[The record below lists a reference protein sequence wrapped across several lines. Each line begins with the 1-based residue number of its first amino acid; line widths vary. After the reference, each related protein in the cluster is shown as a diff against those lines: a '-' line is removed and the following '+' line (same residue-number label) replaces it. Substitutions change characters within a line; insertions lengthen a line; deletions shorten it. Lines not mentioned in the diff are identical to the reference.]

1 MLIDVDAERWLRS
14 VTYYRLSGYLFSYR
28 RTDPVGGRQQRSDSF
43 VPGTPLSQV
52 VALYEFDRILRARV
66 HDGLGMV
73 EVAVRRG
80 LADALGREGPVAYQD
95 PSRFRTGFD
104 HGAWLERANRR
115 VDRVARRSDSI
126 RHHLEKYGGD
136 VPLWVLV
143 DVLDFADLSLLFAG
157 ARASDQWA
165 VADDLGLIV
174 DLEALNGNQRA
185 KAARRHPLV
194 NWLEQLTLVRNICAH
209 HARLWNRTVIPA
221 GTAAMRTVPGLES
234 LPHSQSEGVFGR
246 SLRRRE
252 GSGDGLPGFRLG
264 PRDLGARRHPPRG
277 HGRSGGVRDGVPLGM
292 AGRPALDVA
301 ARPRAKARIRR
312 ILGGSGPSALLMR
325 LSAGRLRPP
334 CRPARPAWRGP
345 RARS

>member
-165 VADDLGLIV
+165 VADDLGLVV

-185 KAARRHPLV
+185 KAAGRHPLV

-234 LPHSQSEGVFGR
+234 LPHSQSEGVFGA
-246 SLRRRE
+246 LCVV
-252 GSGDGLPGFRLG
+252 
-264 PRDLGARRHPPRG
+264 ARARQTVSPASDWARG
-277 HGRSGGVRDGVPLGM
+277 ISVLVATHLEAT
-292 AGRPALDVA
+292 AGRAASEMGFPSGWRGDPLWMSQHDQGRRPGSVA
-301 ARPRAKARIRR
+301 F
-312 ILGGSGPSALLMR
+312 SAVP
-325 LSAGRLRPP
+325 GLRPY
-334 CRPARPAWRGP
+334 
-345 RARS
+345 S